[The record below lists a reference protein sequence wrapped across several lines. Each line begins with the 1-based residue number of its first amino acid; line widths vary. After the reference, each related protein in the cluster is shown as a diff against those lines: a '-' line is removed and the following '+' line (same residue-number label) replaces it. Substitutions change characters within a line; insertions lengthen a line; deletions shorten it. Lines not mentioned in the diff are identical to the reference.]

1 MNTNE
6 YMKQYM
12 KKYIAE
18 SATIICTECEGHYKS
33 YRRYRHIKSK
43 KHNAVKDTTVI
54 KLQDRI
60 KELEH
65 LLIEIK
71 L

>member
-6 YMKQYM
+6 YMKKYM

-18 SATIICTECEGHYKS
+18 SATIICTECDGKYKM
-33 YRRYRHIKSK
+33 YRKYRHVQSK
-43 KHNAVKDTTVI
+43 KHIGAKDAIVNQL
-54 KLQDRI
+54 KNRI
-60 KELEH
+60 TELETR
-65 LLIEIK
+65 LIEIK